1 MAFIVFAIFLP
12 AAVVAFIA
20 FARTKTDGEWRW
32 SWGDRK

>member
-1 MAFIVFAIFLP
+1 
-12 AAVVAFIA
+12 VVAFIA